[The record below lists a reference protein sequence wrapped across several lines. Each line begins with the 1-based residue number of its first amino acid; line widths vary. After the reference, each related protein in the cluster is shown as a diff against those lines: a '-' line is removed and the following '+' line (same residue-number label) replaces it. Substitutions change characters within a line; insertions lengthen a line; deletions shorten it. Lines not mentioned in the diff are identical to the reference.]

1 MEEIQTLAEPKLEVL
16 QEKRSLLM
24 KDPDKFKMLIDNLN
38 KHLVDVDCRA
48 PNEFFLDVMLPE
60 RDLRMVTNRAGRLN
74 SSVASLVS
82 ACAATI

>member
-38 KHLVDVDCRA
+38 KHLADVDKKTS
-48 PNEFFLDVMLPE
+48 EIK
-60 RDLRMVTNRAGRLN
+60 AGLT
-74 SSVASLVS
+74 LILY
-82 ACAATI
+82 AA